1 MGSAEHAL
9 DRPAGAA
16 PPLPDEIPDDQLIAQ
31 PSRAHPRGLYL
42 LFATEMW
49 ERFSYYG
56 NRALLALFMVQALA
70 FDKQFAASLY
80 GQYTGLVYLAP
91 LIGGYVADRWWGNRR
106 SIFVGGALM
115 AAGQFTLFA
124 AGSMLQ
130 TPATAITFFYCG
142 LGLIVAG
149 NGFFKPNISSMVG
162 QLYTQNDNRKDS
174 AYTIFYMG
182 INLGS
187 FIAPL
192 ICGFLGDTGN
202 AADFRW
208 GFFAAGVGMLLSLVV
223 FGFFHRRYLVSPTGT
238 PVGLAPKAIA
248 ATQASQRN
256 EPLTRQDIDRMIVI
270 GVISFFVIF
279 FWSAFEQA
287 GVSLT
292 FFAEEATNRQL
303 FGFTVPASWF
313 QSLNPVFILI
323 FAPIMAQLW
332 SALGRRNK
340 EPSSPTK
347 MAWGLILLAV
357 GYLIIGFGVKDMSS
371 TAKASMIW
379 LTAMYLMH
387 SLGELCLSPI
397 GLSLVNKLAP
407 ARFASLMMAV
417 WFTANAAANWFAGI
431 LATFYPEAGRTPV
444 FFGYQITGLHE
455 FFMLFVAMAFVAGA
469 ILLALT
475 RPLQKMMHNVR

>member
-1 MGSAEHAL
+1 MSNVDITLDDAPVSIAPQAAAHSAAS
-9 DRPAGAA
+9 G
-16 PPLPDEIPDDQLIAQ
+16 
-31 PSRAHPRGLYL
+31 HPKGLYL

-56 NRALLALFMVQALA
+56 NRALLALFMVNALL

-80 GQYTGLVYLAP
+80 GKYTGLVYLAP

-106 SIFVGGALM
+106 SILLGGLVM
-115 AAGQFTLFA
+115 AAGQFVLFW
-124 AGSMLQ
+124 AGSSLDN
-130 TPATAITFFYCG
+130 AALARGLFYCG

-162 QLYTQNDNRKDS
+162 QLYQANDRRKDA

-192 ICGFLGDTGN
+192 LCGYLGDTGK
-202 AADFRW
+202 AGDYRW
-208 GFFAAGVGMLLSLVV
+208 GFLVAGVGMLLSLVV
-223 FGFFHRRYLVSPTGT
+223 FGAFHKKYLRAPDGT
-238 PVGLAPKAIA
+238 PVGVAPQPVAKGEQRAPA
-248 ATQASQRN
+248 A
-256 EPLTRQDIDRMIVI
+256 PLTLAEKQRMIVI

-292 FFAEEATNRQL
+292 FFAEEATDRML
-303 FGFTVPASWF
+303 FGYQIPTSWF
-313 QSLNPVFILI
+313 QSLNPVFVLV
-323 FAPIMAQLW
+323 FAPLMAQLW
-332 SALGRRNK
+332 SVLGRRNH
-340 EPSSPTK
+340 EPASPTK
-347 MAWGLILLAV
+347 MAWGLILLAI
-357 GYLIIGFGVKDMSS
+357 GYLIIGFGVKDMSAS
-371 TAKASMIW
+371 VKASMFW
-379 LTAMYLMH
+379 LVAMYAMH
-387 SLGELCLSPI
+387 TLGELCLSPI

-431 LATFYPEAGRTPV
+431 LAGFYPDGGRVPT
-444 FFGYQITGLHE
+444 FLGFQITGLHE
-455 FFMLFVAMAFVAGA
+455 FFMLFVAMAFAAGA
-469 ILLALT
+469 ILLLLT
-475 RPLQKMMHNVR
+475 RPLQKMMHGVR